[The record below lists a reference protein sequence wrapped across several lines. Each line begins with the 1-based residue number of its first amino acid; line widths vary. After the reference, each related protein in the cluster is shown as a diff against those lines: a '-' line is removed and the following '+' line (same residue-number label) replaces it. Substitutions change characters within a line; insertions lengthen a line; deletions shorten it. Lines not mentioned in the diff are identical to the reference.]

1 VYDAFVARMVKT
13 YKTLTVG
20 NPMEANTLVGP
31 LHTKHA
37 VKQYVDGLK
46 TIEKQGGKILCGGKV
61 IQGSGNFVEPTIVAI
76 SHDAPIVK
84 EEIFAPIVYVMKF
97 KTLEEAI

>member
-1 VYDAFVARMVKT
+1 MVNT

-61 IQGSGNFVEPTIVAI
+61 IHGSGNFVEPTIVAI

>member
-1 VYDAFVARMVKT
+1 
-13 YKTLTVG
+13 
-20 NPMEANTLVGP
+20 MEANTLVGP

-61 IQGSGNFVEPTIVAI
+61 I
-76 SHDAPIVK
+76 
-84 EEIFAPIVYVMKF
+84 
-97 KTLEEAI
+97 